1 MMTLGNIT
9 SPDFQEGPLHHHI
22 HTDATAI
29 TLPQALTDREA
40 KQSSWLE
47 IESEEQ
53 KGKGHRLRLRQRFTK
68 AGLAGFHDYEIIEL
82 LLTLVT
88 PQKDMK
94 DQAKQ
99 AITRFGSLR
108 GVLEAPVEELRK
120 IKGIGPVNSL
130 GIKIVQ
136 EVARE
141 FLKEKLMDKPVFES
155 AQAIFDYLYHSM
167 RDLKN
172 EIFKVFYLNNQ
183 NQILASE
190 DLFEGTLD
198 SSVVWTRE
206 VVVNALKNNA
216 ANLIFVHNHPSGA
229 PDPSD
234 SDREVTR
241 DLVYAGRIM
250 QIKVLDHIIIGD
262 NRYFSF
268 SAAGLIEQYEIEFLT
283 LKMKGVSETRTSGLR
298 KKFIEQK
305 LPWEH
310 R

>member
-1 MMTLGNIT
+1 MTTTGNNQ
-9 SPDFQEGPLHHHI
+9 FQNPNE
-22 HTDATAI
+22 
-29 TLPQALTDREA
+29 
-40 KQSSWLE
+40 
-47 IESEEQ
+47 
-53 KGKGHRLRLRQRFTK
+53 GHRQRLRERFSQS
-68 AGLAGFHDYEIIEL
+68 GLGGFHDYEIIEL

-88 PQKDMK
+88 PQKDLK
-94 DQAKQ
+94 DQGKE
-99 AITRFGSLR
+99 AINRFGSLR

-172 EIFKVFYLNNQ
+172 EIFKVLYLNSQ

-190 DLFEGTLD
+190 DLFEGTVD

-206 VVVNALKNNA
+206 VIANAIKHSA
-216 ANLIFVHNHPSGA
+216 TGLIFVHNHPSGV
-229 PDPSD
+229 PNPSD
-234 SDREVTR
+234 SDKDITR
-241 DLVYAGRIM
+241 DLVYAARIM

-262 NRYFSF
+262 NRYYSF
-268 SAAGLIEQYEIEFLT
+268 AGAGLIEQYEVNFLT
-283 LKMKGVSETRTSGLR
+283 LKMKGISETVPGLLGKR
-298 KKFIEQK
+298 NDSQG
-305 LPWEH
+305 LPWQ
-310 R
+310 

>member
-1 MMTLGNIT
+1 MMTPGNMT
-9 SPDFQEGPLHHHI
+9 SPDFQEDPHHHHI
-22 HTDATAI
+22 HTDVTAI

-53 KGKGHRLRLRQRFTK
+53 KAKGHRLRLRQRFIK
-68 AGLAGFHDYEIIEL
+68 VGLAGFHDYEIIEL

-88 PQKDMK
+88 PRKDLK

-99 AITRFGSLR
+99 AIARFGSLR

-120 IKGIGPVNSL
+120 IKGIGQVNSL

-216 ANLIFVHNHPSGA
+216 ANLIFVHNHPSGS

-268 SAAGLIEQYEIEFLT
+268 SGAGLIEQYEIEFLT
-283 LKMKGVSETRTSGLR
+283 LKMKSVSETRTSGFR
-298 KKFIEQK
+298 KKFTEQK